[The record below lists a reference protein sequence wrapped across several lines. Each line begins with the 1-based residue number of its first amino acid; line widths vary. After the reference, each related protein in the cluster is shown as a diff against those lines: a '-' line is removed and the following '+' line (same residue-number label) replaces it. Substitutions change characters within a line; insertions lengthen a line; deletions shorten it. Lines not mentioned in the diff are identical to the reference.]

1 MSSNVAILAFYKYHH
16 LPTGF
21 SFSILTKTTSP
32 TSLALLSHHKSTPS
46 HQKNCKM
53 DIDRAGSDPPGK
65 RKRNADDEDQDYASQ
80 RGEGSPDLLNFEDG
94 DGFSDDEDDS
104 ENESDD
110 DDDESITGPCEYEES
125 SESYPRCAA
134 FDKDFA
140 QVGQDLV
147 SIPSQI
153 VEIVDSSGCY
163 SRRAQSCRSNADDLA
178 RIPKAHRE
186 KIALLGNT
194 GAGM

>member
-1 MSSNVAILAFYKYHH
+1 MDAERAI
-16 LPTGF
+16 
-21 SFSILTKTTSP
+21 
-32 TSLALLSHHKSTPS
+32 
-46 HQKNCKM
+46 
-53 DIDRAGSDPPGK
+53 SDPPGK
-65 RKRNADDEDQDYASQ
+65 RKRDTNDEDNDYALQ
-80 RGEGSPDLLNFEDG
+80 RAEGSTDLLNLEDG
-94 DGFSDDEDDS
+94 DDYSDDDDS
-104 ENESDD
+104 ESESD

-125 SESYPRCAA
+125 SEPYPRRAA

-153 VEIVDSSGCY
+153 VDIVDDSGCD
-163 SRRAQSCRSNADDLA
+163 SRRAKSCRKNANELA

-194 GAGM
+194 GAGK